1 MQPIALDVTKA
12 ERAHAALRSA
22 KAIPF
27 DLLPAAIATSWN
39 RCLGWGLDVDHRQEF
54 DVVRRDLLLAERERN
69 DCLLQHAAPVMSGL
83 HAQIA
88 QSDSMI
94 VLTNADGFI
103 LHSVGDPAFLGRA
116 SRVAL
121 SPGVDWSESN
131 KGTNAIGTA
140 LVEQQPVVVH
150 GHQHFFSANHF
161 LTCSASPIFG
171 TCGQVLGV
179 LDVTGD
185 SRSPSRHS
193 LALIDLA
200 TRTIENQMFNGAFPE
215 GILLRFHAQ
224 PELLGTLFEG
234 ILVFDA
240 TGQVSAANRSACRQA
255 AMSLAELR
263 HHTFTSLFDR
273 PLRALFDH
281 TLTPAQAPLAL
292 RLCERFP
299 VHGRAQAGMRVS
311 APARVFPGTPAPS
324 PSSHVRA
331 QIGATPQLGLD
342 ALRTGDPRMEAIATK
357 LRLIRGHDIPLLIH
371 GETGTGK
378 ELLAHAVHRD
388 GTRGE
393 GPFVAVNCASIPETL
408 IESELFGYEEGAF
421 TGARRKGYR
430 GRIMQAQG
438 GTLFLDEIGDMPLP
452 QQARLLRVLQEREV
466 VPLGSAR
473 SYTVDIAL
481 ICATHGKLRDL
492 VAAGRFRQDLYYRLN
507 GLTLTLPALRER
519 TDLHTLID
527 QLLTAHRPDG
537 RTPSLSA
544 AVLHLFE
551 HHPWPGNV
559 RQLRNV
565 LRTATVMMGDADC
578 IRMEHLPD
586 DFLDEFNSAAARDF
600 APAPPLAEN
609 TLTRPRAM
617 PEPSEPEALDTLA
630 LRAIRTTLRQHDG
643 NVSAAA
649 RALRISRTTLYRK
662 LKNA

>member
-1 MQPIALDVTKA
+1 MQPIALDVAKA
-12 ERAHAALRSA
+12 EQAHAALRSA

-27 DLLPAAIATSWN
+27 ELLPATIASSWN

-54 DVVRRDLLLAERERN
+54 DIARRDLLLAERERN
-69 DCLLQHAAPVMSGL
+69 DCLLQHAAPVMSSL

-140 LVEQQPVVVH
+140 LIEQQPVVVH

-161 LTCSASPIFG
+161 LTCSASPIVD
-171 TCGQVLGV
+171 TCGQLLGV

-193 LALIDLA
+193 LALVDLA

-281 TLTPAQAPLAL
+281 TFSPAQTPLAL

-299 VHGRAQAGMRVS
+299 VHGRAQAGIRVS
-311 APARVFPGTPAPS
+311 TPARVFPGTPTPARE
-324 PSSHVRA
+324 PSSHLRA
-331 QIGATPQLGLD
+331 QIGAAPQHGLD
-342 ALRTGDPRMEAIATK
+342 ALRTGDPRLDAIATK

-378 ELLAHAVHRD
+378 ELLAHAAHLD
-388 GTRGE
+388 SARGPA
-393 GPFVAVNCASIPETL
+393 PFVAVNCASIPETL

-421 TGARRKGYR
+421 TGARRKGYQ

-452 QQARLLRVLQEREV
+452 LQARLLRVLQEREV

-473 SYTVDIAL
+473 SYKVDIAL

-519 TDLHTLID
+519 TDLHALID
-527 QLLTAHRPDG
+527 LLLSQHHPDG

-544 AVLHLFE
+544 EVLQLFE

-565 LRTATVMMGDADC
+565 LRTATVMMGSADC
-578 IRMEHLPD
+578 IKMEHLPE
-586 DFLDEFNSAAARDF
+586 DFLDEFSNTANRDIAPDLSLAASTTTR
-600 APAPPLAEN
+600 PLAV
-609 TLTRPRAM
+609 PK
-617 PEPSEPEALDTLA
+617 PEALDTLA
-630 LRAIRTTLRQHDG
+630 LRAIRNTLRQHDG

-662 LKNA
+662 LKNG